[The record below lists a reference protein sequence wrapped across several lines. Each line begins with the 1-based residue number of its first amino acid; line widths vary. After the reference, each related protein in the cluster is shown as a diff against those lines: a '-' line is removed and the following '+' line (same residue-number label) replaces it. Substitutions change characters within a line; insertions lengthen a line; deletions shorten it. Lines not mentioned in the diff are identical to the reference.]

1 MAILTE
7 HNLTDS
13 LMVVLRINSQ
23 FVKQVKSLRTSSIS
37 SKQPAAV
44 IGAGIA
50 GLATA
55 VRLAVAGHPVTVF
68 EAASTFGGKMHQFTL
83 PGGYRFDAGPSLF
96 TLPQLVDDIFRL
108 AGREPADYFRYE
120 RLDPITN
127 YFFVDGTR
135 LTAWAEAERFATE
148 VEEKLGTPAAAV
160 TDFLARSGKAYEA
173 TAGTFLHKSLHKAGT
188 YFSPETLKAV
198 AALPQLGLL
207 GTMHQRHQKAFGDDP
222 RLVQLFDRYATYNGS
237 DPYQAPATLSM
248 IPHLEHGIGAFYPEG
263 GIYAIAESLARLA
276 TELGVKF
283 RYHEAVEEIIVAE
296 GHVTG
301 LRTALNVYDFD
312 LVVSNMDVVPTYRHL
327 LPTQPAPERTLSQ
340 PRSSSA
346 LIFYW
351 GITRE
356 FSELELHNIFFSA
369 DYQREFQA
377 IFQEQT
383 VADDVT
389 VYVNVTSKKTPTDA
403 PPGHEN
409 WFVMVNV
416 PHDQGQDWAALTAHT
431 RHIVLRKLSQALGTD
446 IERVIATEKV
456 WTPPGIAADT
466 SSFGGALYGSSS
478 NNALAAFL
486 RHPNFSGRLEG
497 LYFCGGSVHP
507 GGGIPLCLL
516 SAKIVSSLI
525 DS

>member
-1 MAILTE
+1 M
-7 HNLTDS
+7 
-13 LMVVLRINSQ
+13 
-23 FVKQVKSLRTSSIS
+23 
-37 SKQPAAV
+37 
-44 IGAGIA
+44 GAGIA
-50 GLATA
+50 GLAAA
-55 VRLAVAGHPVTVF
+55 VRLAVTGHAVTVF
-68 EAASTFGGKMHQFTL
+68 EASGTFGGKMHQFSL

-108 AGREPADYFRYE
+108 AHREPADYFRYE

-127 YFFVDGTR
+127 YFFADGTR
-135 LTAWAEAERFATE
+135 LTAWADSEQFAAE
-148 VEEKLGTPAAAV
+148 VETKIGTPAAAV
-160 TDFLARSGKAYEA
+160 THFLARSGKAYEA
-173 TAGTFLHKSLHKAGT
+173 TAGTFLHKSLHKART
-188 YFSPETLKAV
+188 YLSPETLKAV
-198 AALPQLGLL
+198 GALPSLGLL
-207 GTMHQRHQKAFGDDP
+207 GTMHQRHAQAFADP

-263 GIYAIAESLARLA
+263 GIYAIASSLARLA
-276 TELGVKF
+276 EEFGVKF
-283 RYHEAVEEIIVAE
+283 RYNEPVEEIVTAE
-296 GHVTG
+296 SRVTG
-301 LRTALNVYDFD
+301 VRTALDVYDFGR
-312 LVVSNMDVVPTYRHL
+312 VVSNMDVVPTYRRL
-327 LPTQPAPERTLSQ
+327 LPREPAPERTLSQ

-356 FSELELHNIFFSA
+356 FVELDLHNIFFSA

-377 IFQEQT
+377 IFQDKT

-403 PPGHEN
+403 PAGHEN

-416 PHDQGQDWAALTAHT
+416 PHDQGQDWDTLTQKT
-431 RHIVLRKLSQALGTD
+431 RRAVLRKLSQALGTE
-446 IERVIATEKV
+446 IEPLIAAEKV

-525 DS
+525 NEE

>member
-1 MAILTE
+1 M
-7 HNLTDS
+7 
-13 LMVVLRINSQ
+13 
-23 FVKQVKSLRTSSIS
+23 
-37 SKQPAAV
+37 AV

-55 VRLAVAGHPVTVF
+55 VRLAVAGHAVTVF
-68 EAASTFGGKMHQFTL
+68 EASGTFGGKMHQFSL

-108 AGREPADYFRYE
+108 ALREPSEYFRYE
-120 RLDPITN
+120 RLDPITQ
-127 YFFVDGTR
+127 YFFADGTR
-135 LTAWAEAERFATE
+135 LTAWADAAKFAGE
-148 VEEKLGTPAAAV
+148 VEEKLATPAAEV
-160 TDFLARSGKAYEA
+160 TSFLARGGKAYDA
-173 TAGTFLHKSLHKAGT
+173 TAGTFLHKSLHKAKT
-188 YFSPETLKAV
+188 YLSPETLKAV
-198 AALPQLGLL
+198 AALPSLGLL
-207 GTMHQRHQKAFGDDP
+207 GTMHQRHAQAFADP

-263 GIYAIAESLARLA
+263 GIYAIAESLAKLA
-276 TELGVKF
+276 AEFGVKF
-283 RYHEAVEEIIVAE
+283 RYNEPVEEIVTAE
-296 GHVTG
+296 SRVTG
-301 LRTALNVYDFD
+301 VRTAHDVYDFSR
-312 LVVSNMDVVPTYRHL
+312 VVSNMDVVPTYRRL
-327 LPTQPAPERTLSQ
+327 LPREPAPERTLGQ

-351 GITRE
+351 GINRA
-356 FSELELHNIFFSA
+356 FPELELHNIFFSA

-377 IFQEQT
+377 IFQEKT

-389 VYVNVTSKKTPTDA
+389 VYVNITSKKTPTDA
-403 PPGHEN
+403 PAGHEN

-416 PHDQGQDWAALTAHT
+416 PHDQGQDWEALTAKT
-431 RHIVLRKLSQALGTD
+431 RGVVLRKLSRALGTD
-446 IERVIATEKV
+446 LEPLIAAEKV

-525 DS
+525 TEE

>member
-1 MAILTE
+1 MSPSQQPVAI
-7 HNLTDS
+7 
-13 LMVVLRINSQ
+13 
-23 FVKQVKSLRTSSIS
+23 
-37 SKQPAAV
+37 

-68 EAASTFGGKMHQFTL
+68 EAGPTFGGKMQQFAL

-96 TLPQLVDDIFRL
+96 TLPQLVDDLFRL
-108 AGREPADYFRYE
+108 AGREPAEYFRYQ
-120 RLDPITN
+120 RLDPITH
-127 YFFVDGTR
+127 YFFADGTR
-135 LTAWAEAERFATE
+135 LTAWADAEKFAAEIEA
-148 VEEKLGTPAAAV
+148 KLATPAAEV
-160 TDFLARSGKAYEA
+160 TRFLARAGRAYDA

-188 YFSPETLKAV
+188 YLSSETLKAV
-198 AALPQLGLL
+198 GALPQLGLL
-207 GTMHQRHQKAFGDDP
+207 GTMHQRHANAFGKDP

-263 GIYAIAESLARLA
+263 GIYAIAESLLRLA
-276 TELGVKF
+276 TEFGVKF
-283 RYHEAVEEIIVAE
+283 RYNEAVEEIITAE
-296 GHVTG
+296 KRVTG
-301 LRTALNVYDFD
+301 LRTALDVYDFGR
-312 LVVSNMDVVPTYRHL
+312 VVSNMDVVPTYRRL
-327 LPTQPAPERTLSQ
+327 LPGQPAPERTLGQ

-351 GITRE
+351 GIRRE
-356 FSELELHNIFFSA
+356 FSELDLHNIFFSA
-369 DYQREFQA
+369 DYKAEFRA
-377 IFQEQT
+377 IFEERT

-389 VYVNVTSKKTPTDA
+389 VYVNITSKKTPTDA
-403 PPGHEN
+403 PVGHEN

-416 PHDQGQDWAALTAHT
+416 PHDQGQDWDALASKTRAA
-431 RHIVLRKLSQALGTD
+431 VLRKLSQALGTAVEPL
-446 IERVIATEKV
+446 IAAERV

-486 RHPNFSGRLEG
+486 RHPNFSGQLEG

-525 DS
+525 DEA

>member
-1 MAILTE
+1 MKQAIGK
-7 HNLTDS
+7 H
-13 LMVVLRINSQ
+13 
-23 FVKQVKSLRTSSIS
+23 SSS
-37 SKQPAAV
+37 TGFKQPVAV

-50 GLATA
+50 GIAAA
-55 VRLAVAGHPVTVF
+55 VRLAVAGHAVTVF
-68 EAASTFGGKMHQFTL
+68 EAGPTFGGKMHQFTL

-127 YFFVDGTR
+127 YFFADGTR
-135 LTAWAEAERFATE
+135 LKAWAESAKFAAE
-148 VEEKLGTPAAAV
+148 VEAKLGTPATEV
-160 TDFLARSGKAYEA
+160 TKFLARAGKAYDA

-188 YFSPETLKAV
+188 YLSPETLKAV

-207 GTMHQRHQKAFGDDP
+207 GTMHQRHVGAFGSDP

-263 GIYAIAESLARLA
+263 GIYAIAESLMKLA
-276 TELGVKF
+276 LEFGVKF
-283 RYHEAVEEIIVAE
+283 RYNEAVEEIVTAE
-296 GHVTG
+296 KRVTG
-301 LRTALNVYDFD
+301 VRTALDVYDFGQ
-312 LVVSNMDVVPTYRHL
+312 VVSNMDVVPTYRRL
-327 LPTQPAPERTLSQ
+327 LPRQPAPERTLAQ

-351 GITRE
+351 GVACE
-356 FSELELHNIFFSA
+356 FPALDLHNIFFSQ
-369 DYQREFQA
+369 DYQAEFKA
-377 IFQEQT
+377 IFQEKT

-389 VYVNVTSKKTPTDA
+389 VYVNITSKKTPTDA
-403 PPGHEN
+403 PAGHEN

-416 PHDQGQDWAALTAHT
+416 PHDQGQDWAALAAKT
-431 RHIVLRKLSQALGTD
+431 RAIVLRKLSAALGTE
-446 IERVIATEKV
+446 IGPLIATEKV

-516 SAKIVSSLI
+516 SAKIVANLI

>member
-1 MAILTE
+1 M
-7 HNLTDS
+7 
-13 LMVVLRINSQ
+13 
-23 FVKQVKSLRTSSIS
+23 
-37 SKQPAAV
+37 AV
-44 IGAGIA
+44 IGAGVA
-50 GLATA
+50 GLAAA

-68 EAASTFGGKMHQFTL
+68 EAGPTFGGKMQQFGL

-108 AGREPADYFRYE
+108 AHRVPADYFRYE

-127 YFFVDGTR
+127 YFFADGTR
-135 LTAWAEAERFATE
+135 LAAWAAPDRFAAE
-148 VEEKLGTPAAAV
+148 VEEKLGAPAAAV
-160 TDFLARSGKAYEA
+160 AQFLARGGKAYDA

-198 AALPQLGLL
+198 GALPALGLL
-207 GTMHQRHQKAFGDDP
+207 GTMHQRHARAFADP

-263 GIYAIAESLARLA
+263 GIYAIAASLHRLA
-276 TELGVKF
+276 EEFGVKF
-283 RYHEAVEEIIVAE
+283 RFNEPVEEILVA
-296 GHVTG
+296 GQHVTG
-301 LRTALNVYDFD
+301 LRTARDIYDFG
-312 LVVSNMDVVPTYRHL
+312 LVVSNMDVVPTYRRL
-327 LPTQPAPERTLSQ
+327 LPTQPAPERTLAQ

-351 GITRE
+351 GIARE
-356 FSELELHNIFFSA
+356 FPELDLHNIFFSN

-377 IFQEQT
+377 IFAGKT

-403 PPGHEN
+403 PAGHEN

-416 PHDQGQDWAALTAHT
+416 PHDEGQDWEELTQKT
-431 RHIVLRKLSQALGTD
+431 RRLVLARLSGALGVAVEPL
-446 IERVIATEKV
+446 IKAEKT

-478 NNALAAFL
+478 NNPLAAFL
-486 RHPNFSGRLEG
+486 RHPNFSGRLDG

-516 SAKIVSSLI
+516 SAKIVAELI
-525 DS
+525 G

>member
-1 MAILTE
+1 MHE
-7 HNLTDS
+7 
-13 LMVVLRINSQ
+13 
-23 FVKQVKSLRTSSIS
+23 KSLIALA
-37 SKQPAAV
+37 KPVAI

-55 VRLAVAGHPVTVF
+55 ARLAVAGHPVTVF
-68 EAASTFGGKMHQFTL
+68 EAASTFGGKMHQFAL

-108 AGREPADYFRYE
+108 AHHEPTDYFRYE
-120 RLDPITN
+120 RLDPITR
-127 YFFVDGTR
+127 YFFADGTR
-135 LTAWAEAERFATE
+135 LAAWAEAEKFAAE
-148 VEEKLGTPAAAV
+148 VEAKLGAPAAAV
-160 TDFLARSGKAYEA
+160 TQFLARSGRAYEA

-198 AALPQLGLL
+198 AALPQLGLM
-207 GTMHQRHQKAFGDDP
+207 GTMHQRHEKAFGNDP

-263 GIYAIAESLARLA
+263 GIYAIAESLHRLA
-276 TELGVKF
+276 TEFGVKF
-283 RYHEAVEEIIVAE
+283 RYNEPVEEIIVAE
-296 GHVTG
+296 SRVTG
-301 LRTALNVYDFD
+301 LRTALDVYDFGR
-312 LVVSNMDVVPTYRHL
+312 VVSNMDVVPTYRRL
-327 LPTQPAPERTLSQ
+327 LPGQPAPERTLGQ

-356 FSELELHNIFFSA
+356 FPELDLHNIFFSA
-369 DYQREFQA
+369 DYEREFQA
-377 IFQEQT
+377 IFREQT

-416 PHDQGQDWAALTAHT
+416 PHDQGQDWAALAAHT
-431 RHIVLRKLSQALGTD
+431 RRVVLAKLSGALGTA
-446 IERVIATEKV
+446 IEPLIAAERV

-486 RHPNFSGRLEG
+486 RHPNFSGRLAG

-525 DS
+525 NEE

>member
-1 MAILTE
+1 MPRRPNSLAPRQPVAI
-7 HNLTDS
+7 
-13 LMVVLRINSQ
+13 
-23 FVKQVKSLRTSSIS
+23 
-37 SKQPAAV
+37 

-68 EAASTFGGKMHQFTL
+68 KAAATFGGKMHQFTL

-127 YFFVDGTR
+127 YFFADGTR
-135 LTAWAEAERFATE
+135 LTAWAEAEKFAAE
-148 VEEKLGTPAAAV
+148 VAEKLDTPAAAV
-160 TDFLARSGKAYEA
+160 TEFLARSGKAYEA

-188 YFSPETLKAV
+188 YLSPETLKAV

-207 GTMHQRHQKAFGDDP
+207 GTMHQRHQKAFGGDP

-276 TELGVKF
+276 GEFGVKF
-283 RYHEAVEEIIVAE
+283 RYNEPVEEILVAE

-301 LRTALNVYDFD
+301 LRTALDVYDFGQ
-312 LVVSNMDVVPTYRHL
+312 VVSNMDVVPTYRRL
-327 LPTQPAPERTLSQ
+327 LPRQPAPERTLTQ

-346 LIFYW
+346 LLFYW
-351 GITRE
+351 GIARE
-356 FSELELHNIFFSA
+356 FPELDLHNIFFSA

-377 IFQEQT
+377 IFQNKT

-389 VYVNVTSKKTPTDA
+389 VYVNVTSKKTPADA
-403 PPGHEN
+403 PAGHEN

-416 PHDQGQDWAALTAHT
+416 PHDQGQDWTALTAHT
-431 RHIVLRKLSQALGTD
+431 RRVVLRKLSQALGTD
-446 IERVIATEKV
+446 IAPLIAAEKI

>member
-1 MAILTE
+1 M
-7 HNLTDS
+7 
-13 LMVVLRINSQ
+13 
-23 FVKQVKSLRTSSIS
+23 KQATGKRASSVS
-37 SKQPAAV
+37 PKQPIAI
-44 IGAGIA
+44 IGAGVA
-50 GLATA
+50 GLAA
-55 VRLAVAGHPVTVF
+55 AARLAVAGHPVTVF
-68 EAASTFGGKMHQFTL
+68 EASGTFGGKMQQFDL

-96 TLPQLVDDIFRL
+96 TLPALVDDIFRL
-108 AGREPADYFRYE
+108 AGRVPENYFRYE

-127 YFFVDGTR
+127 YFFADGTR
-135 LTAWAEAERFATE
+135 LAAWAEADKFAAE
-148 VEEKLGTPAAAV
+148 VEAKLGTPATAV
-160 TDFLARSGKAYEA
+160 TGFLARSGRAYDG
-173 TAGTFLHKSLHKAGT
+173 TAGTFLHKSLHKAST
-188 YFSPETLKAV
+188 YFSAETLKAV
-198 AALPQLGLL
+198 AALPGLGLL
-207 GTMHQRHQKAFGDDP
+207 GTMHQRHEKSFADP

-237 DPYQAPATLSM
+237 DPYQAPATLSL
-248 IPHLEHGIGAFYPEG
+248 IPHLEHGIGAFYPVG
-263 GIYAIAESLARLA
+263 GIYAIAQSLHRLA
-276 TELGVKF
+276 TEFGVTF
-283 RYHEAVEEIIVAE
+283 RYNEPVEEIVTAE
-296 GHVTG
+296 GRVTG
-301 LRTALNVYDFD
+301 LRTALDVYDFGR
-312 LVVSNMDVVPTYRHL
+312 VVSNMDVVPTYRRL
-327 LPTQPAPERTLSQ
+327 LPREPAPERTLAQ

-351 GITRE
+351 GIARE
-356 FSELELHNIFFSA
+356 FPELELHNIFFSA

-377 IFQEQT
+377 IFQDQT

-389 VYVNVTSKKTPTDA
+389 VYVNITSKKTPADA

-416 PHDQGQDWAALTAHT
+416 PHDQGQDWDALTRRT
-431 RHIVLRKLSQALGTD
+431 RAAVLRKLQQALGTD
-446 IERVIATEKV
+446 VEPLIRTEKT

-525 DS
+525 NEE

>member
-1 MAILTE
+1 MFKKTTIKIAPSRQPIAI
-7 HNLTDS
+7 
-13 LMVVLRINSQ
+13 
-23 FVKQVKSLRTSSIS
+23 
-37 SKQPAAV
+37 

-55 VRLAVAGHPVTVF
+55 ARLAVAGHPVTVF
-68 EAASTFGGKMHQFTL
+68 EAGTTFGGKMHQFAL

-108 AGREPADYFRYE
+108 ARREPSDYFRYE

-127 YFFVDGTR
+127 YFFADGTR
-135 LTAWAEAERFATE
+135 LTAWADAAKFAAE
-148 VEEKLGTPAAAV
+148 VETKLGTPAAEI
-160 TDFLARSGKAYEA
+160 TTFLARAGQAYAA

-207 GTMHQRHQKAFGDDP
+207 GTMHQRHAAVFGADQ

-263 GIYAIAESLARLA
+263 GIYAIAESLAKLA
-276 TELGVKF
+276 TEFGVKF
-283 RYHEAVEEIIVAE
+283 RYNEAVEEIIVAD
-296 GHVTG
+296 GRVTG
-301 LRTALNVYDFD
+301 LRTAHDVYDFD
-312 LVVSNMDVVPTYRHL
+312 RVVSNMDVVPTYRRL
-327 LPTQPAPERTLSQ
+327 LPREPAPERTLAQ

-351 GITRE
+351 GIARE
-356 FSELELHNIFFSA
+356 FPELDVHNIFFSA
-369 DYQREFQA
+369 DYQREFEA

-389 VYVNVTSKKTPTDA
+389 VYVNITSKKTPADA

-416 PHDQGQDWAALTAHT
+416 PHDQGQDWPALTHT
-431 RHIVLRKLSQALGTD
+431 TRAAVLRKLSQALGTD
-446 IERVIATEKV
+446 LEPLIASERT

-486 RHPNFSGRLEG
+486 RHPNFSGRLNG

-516 SAKIVSSLI
+516 SANIVSSLI
-525 DS
+525 NAE

>member
-1 MAILTE
+1 MARFIKQK
-7 HNLTDS
+7 NIS
-13 LMVVLRINSQ
+13 PSQ
-23 FVKQVKSLRTSSIS
+23 
-37 SKQPAAV
+37 QPVAI

-55 VRLAVAGHPVTVF
+55 ARLAVAGHPVTVF
-68 EAASTFGGKMHQFTL
+68 EAGPTFGGKMQQFTL
-83 PGGYRFDAGPSLF
+83 PDGYRFDAGPSLF

-108 AGREPADYFRYE
+108 AHRAPADYFRYE
-120 RLDPITN
+120 RLDPITR
-127 YFFVDGTR
+127 YFFADGTR
-135 LTAWAEAERFATE
+135 LAAWADAAKFAAE
-148 VEEKLGTPAAAV
+148 VEAKLGTPAAAV
-160 TDFLARSGKAYEA
+160 TQFLARAGRAYEA
-173 TAGTFLHKSLHKAGT
+173 TAGTFLHKSLHQAGT

-207 GTMHQRHQKAFGDDP
+207 GTMHQRHEAAFGSDP

-263 GIYAIAESLARLA
+263 GIYAIAESLHRLA
-276 TELGVKF
+276 TEFGAQF
-283 RYHEAVEEIIVAE
+283 RYDEAVEEILVAD
-296 GHVTG
+296 GRVTG
-301 LRTALNVYDFD
+301 LRTGRDVYDCG
-312 LVVSNMDVVPTYRHL
+312 LVVSNMDVVPTYRRL
-327 LPTQPAPERTLSQ
+327 LPREPAPERTLSQ

-351 GITRE
+351 GVARE
-356 FSELELHNIFFSA
+356 FPELDLHNIFFSA
-369 DYQREFQA
+369 DYRREFAA
-377 IFQEQT
+377 IFEEQT

-389 VYVNVTSKKTPTDA
+389 VYVNITSKKTPGDA

-416 PHDQGQDWAALTAHT
+416 PHDQGQDWAALTRRT
-431 RHIVLRKLSQALGTD
+431 RAAVLARLHRALGVD
-446 IERVIATEKV
+446 VAPLIAAERV

-486 RHPNFSGRLEG
+486 RHPNFSGRLDG

-516 SAKIVSSLI
+516 SAQIVANLI
-525 DS
+525 DR

>member
-1 MAILTE
+1 MA
-7 HNLTDS
+7 S
-13 LMVVLRINSQ
+13 VFR
-23 FVKQVKSLRTSSIS
+23 KKTSSAPR
-37 SKQPAAV
+37 QPVAV

-50 GLATA
+50 GIAA
-55 VRLAVAGHPVTVF
+55 AARLAVAGHPVTVF
-68 EAASTFGGKMHQFTL
+68 EAGPTFGGKMHQFTP

-108 AGREPADYFRYE
+108 AGRVPADYFRYE

-127 YFFVDGTR
+127 YFFADGTR
-135 LTAWAEAERFATE
+135 LHAWANAEKFAAE
-148 VEEKLGTPAAAV
+148 VQEKLGAPAAEV
-160 TDFLARSGKAYEA
+160 TQFLRRAGRAYDA

-188 YFSPETLKAV
+188 YLSPETLKAV
-198 AALPQLGLL
+198 GALPQLGLL
-207 GTMHQRHQKAFGDDP
+207 GTMHQRHEQAFGQDP

-263 GIYAIAESLARLA
+263 GIYAIAESLHRLA
-276 TELGVKF
+276 VEFGAKF
-283 RYHEAVEEIIVAE
+283 RYNEAVEEIITAE
-296 GHVTG
+296 KRVTG
-301 LRTALNVYDFD
+301 VRTARDVYDFGR
-312 LVVSNMDVVPTYRHL
+312 VVSNMDVVPTYRRL
-327 LPTQPAPERTLSQ
+327 LPGQPAPERTLSQ

-351 GITRE
+351 GIRRA
-356 FSELELHNIFFSA
+356 FPELELHNIFFSA
-369 DYQREFQA
+369 DYKAEFDA
-377 IFQEQT
+377 IFQQQT
-383 VADDVT
+383 VSGDVT
-389 VYVNVTSKKTPTDA
+389 VYVNITSKKTPTDA

-416 PHDQGQDWAALTAHT
+416 PHDQGQDWAALTAQT
-431 RHIVLRKLSQALGTD
+431 RAAVLRKLSQALGTA
-446 IERVIATEKV
+446 IEPLIAAEKA

-516 SAKIVSSLI
+516 SAKIVSTLI
-525 DS
+525 NEE

>member
-1 MAILTE
+1 M
-7 HNLTDS
+7 
-13 LMVVLRINSQ
+13 
-23 FVKQVKSLRTSSIS
+23 
-37 SKQPAAV
+37 AV

-50 GLATA
+50 GLAAA

-68 EAASTFGGKMHQFTL
+68 EASGTFGGKMHQFSL

-108 AGREPADYFRYE
+108 AHREPSDYFRYE

-127 YFFVDGTR
+127 YFFADGTR
-135 LTAWAEAERFATE
+135 LTAWADAKKFAAE
-148 VEEKLGTPAAAV
+148 VEAKLGTPAVEV
-160 TDFLARSGKAYEA
+160 TKFLARSATAYDA
-173 TAGTFLHKSLHKAGT
+173 TAGTFLHKSLHKART
-188 YFSPETLKAV
+188 YLSPETLKAV

-207 GTMHQRHQKAFGDDP
+207 GTMHQRHQHAFSDP

-263 GIYAIAESLARLA
+263 GIYAIAESLAQLA
-276 TELGVKF
+276 GEFGVKF
-283 RYHEAVEEIIVAE
+283 RYNEPVEEIIVAE
-296 GHVTG
+296 GRVTG
-301 LRTALNVYDFD
+301 LRTAQDVYDFGR
-312 LVVSNMDVVPTYRHL
+312 VVSNMDVVPTYRRL
-327 LPTQPAPERTLSQ
+327 LPGQPAPERTLTQ

-351 GITRE
+351 GIARE
-356 FSELELHNIFFSA
+356 FPELDLHNIFFST

-377 IFQEQT
+377 IFQERT

-389 VYVNVTSKKTPTDA
+389 VYVNITSKKTSTDA
-403 PPGHEN
+403 PAGHEN

-416 PHDQGQDWAALTAHT
+416 PHDQGQDWEALTRKT
-431 RHIVLRKLSQALGTD
+431 RASVLRKVGQALGTD
-446 IERVIATEKV
+446 IESLIRAEKV

-525 DS
+525 NEA

>member
-1 MAILTE
+1 M
-7 HNLTDS
+7 
-13 LMVVLRINSQ
+13 
-23 FVKQVKSLRTSSIS
+23 KQAKGKHPAPIVP
-37 SKQPAAV
+37 KQPIAV

-50 GLATA
+50 GIATA
-55 VRLAVAGHPVTVF
+55 ARLAVAGHAVTVF
-68 EAASTFGGKMHQFTL
+68 EAAATFGGKMHQFAL

-120 RLDPITN
+120 RLDPITQ
-127 YFFVDGTR
+127 YFFADGTR
-135 LTAWAEAERFATE
+135 LTAWADAAKFAAE
-148 VEEKLGTPAAAV
+148 VEEKLDTPATAV
-160 TDFLARSGKAYEA
+160 TQFLSRSGRAYDA
-173 TAGTFLHKSLHKAGT
+173 TAGTFLHKSLHKAST
-188 YFSPETLKAV
+188 YLSPETLKAV

-207 GTMHQRHQKAFGDDP
+207 GTMHQRHAQAFADDP

-263 GIYAIAESLARLA
+263 GIYAIAASLHRLA
-276 TELGVKF
+276 EEFGVKF
-283 RYHEAVEEIIVAE
+283 RYNEPVEEITVTE
-296 GHVTG
+296 GRVTG
-301 LRTALNVYDFD
+301 LRTALDVYDFGQ
-312 LVVSNMDVVPTYRHL
+312 VVSNMDVVPTYRRL
-327 LPTQPAPERTLSQ
+327 LPRQPAPERTLAQ

-346 LIFYW
+346 LLFYW

-356 FSELELHNIFFSA
+356 FPELDLHNIFFSG

-377 IFQEQT
+377 IFQDKT

-389 VYVNVTSKKTPTDA
+389 VYVNVTSKKTPGDA
-403 PPGHEN
+403 PAGHEN

-416 PHDQGQDWAALTAHT
+416 PHDQGQDWATLTAHT
-431 RHIVLRKLSQALGTD
+431 RRVVLAKLSQTLGAE
-446 IERVIATEKV
+446 IEPLIAAEKV

-486 RHPNFSGRLEG
+486 RHPNFSGRLDG